1 MWKSRLL
8 WALWLLGALALYLFE
23 NGLATRFLLAASA
36 LLPPV
41 FVLLSALAARRVRA
55 QLELPARGQRGGA
68 CSCELR
74 VNNKSPMPLQR
85 VRCRLLCENV
95 LTGERSQGDLTCAPA
110 ARRAATVRFELTAAH
125 CGQLR
130 VALSGLWVSDPFGL
144 AEIPVGCA
152 AGGSVWILP
161 GLFRPQ
167 VALTGQAFS
176 SLMLDADAMAA
187 PGHDPSEPY
196 AIREYIPGDDVR
208 SIHWK
213 LSAKTDRLMVR
224 ERGLPLG
231 DQALLL
237 FETALHRG
245 FASPAAIDAMAAVLL
260 SLSRALAE
268 EGVRHSVLFQPP
280 DAAPQCLQIEDV
292 QDAQAL
298 IPHILSCPVRAGE
311 ATLAG
316 CLRAYP
322 EKCAAAHVAAVSALI
337 PPDMPPLPGAL
348 TVLCPSGEAADGE
361 TAERLPVRRFDPH
374 AYERDLRDLNL

>member
-8 WALWLLGALALYLFE
+8 WTLWLLGALALYLFE

-41 FVLLSALAARRVRA
+41 FILLSALAARRVSA
-55 QLELPARGQRGGA
+55 QLEIPARSQRGDA
-68 CSCELR
+68 CGCELR
-74 VNNKSPMPLQR
+74 VLNKSPMPLLR
-85 VRCRLLCENV
+85 VRCRILCENV
-95 LTGERSQGDLTCAPA
+95 LTGERSQCDLACAPA
-110 ARRAATVRFELTAAH
+110 ARKAAAMRFELTAAH

-130 VALSGLWVSDPFGL
+130 VALSDLWVSDPFGL
-144 AEIPVGCA
+144 AEIAVGCA
-152 AGGSVWILP
+152 AEGSVWILP
-161 GLFRPQ
+161 GLFRPH
-167 VALTGQAFS
+167 VSLTGQAFS
-176 SLMLDADAMAA
+176 PLTSDACAMAA
-187 PGHDPSEPY
+187 SGHDPSEPY
-196 AIREYIPGDDVR
+196 AVREYIPGDDVR

-237 FETALHRG
+237 FETALPRG

-268 EGVRHSVLFQPP
+268 EGVRHSVLFQRP
-280 DAAPQCLQIEDV
+280 DTAPQCLQIED
-292 QDAQAL
+292 AEAL

-316 CLRAYP
+316 CLRAFP
-322 EKCAAAHVAAVSALI
+322 EKCEAAHVAAVSALM
-337 PPDMPPLPGAL
+337 PPDIPPLPGAL
-348 TVLCPSGEAADGE
+348 TVLCPSGVAADGE
-361 TAERLPVRRFDPH
+361 TAERRHVQRFDPY
-374 AYERDLRDLNL
+374 AYEWDLRDLNL